1 MPSSQKKKLK
11 DIRQRQSSE
20 LFHYKYI
27 LPVPVSL
34 VRAFAELSSFDPDSV
49 AQAMLSA
56 MTHSG
61 TKERQSV
68 DDSSSDSSSSQS
80 STFETS
86 PSKWGQNSASKLT
99 PMERESPNSHILKND
114 KTPRMGVEKSSLD
127 DSPKDSD
134 DHADSPID
142 KSWLPTLVTFSLSA
156 TYAAKRK
163 LKMWYTQSL
172 HLQTSQAG
180 NHPLSK
186 TFSALT
192 RSHWTYS
199 VQLWLHFR
207 QIALITRKSLSTA
220 QSH

>member
-1 MPSSQKKKLK
+1 LLHNPVVIGGSWFNSDQKLVALLGLQGKATAVKVKESSIIIVKQRVPNLEEILDAILAKKKLK

-86 PSKWGQNSASKLT
+86 PSK
-99 PMERESPNSHILKND
+99 
-114 KTPRMGVEKSSLD
+114 
-127 DSPKDSD
+127 
-134 DHADSPID
+134 
-142 KSWLPTLVTFSLSA
+142 
-156 TYAAKRK
+156 
-163 LKMWYTQSL
+163 
-172 HLQTSQAG
+172 
-180 NHPLSK
+180 
-186 TFSALT
+186 
-192 RSHWTYS
+192 
-199 VQLWLHFR
+199 
-207 QIALITRKSLSTA
+207 
-220 QSH
+220 